1 MGGCFLAL
9 LKFIGPLA
17 QCNFPKFAIEED
29 CVSKIFADSIRKV
42 VTGGCIAAEQNLIL
56 NQELLLEY
64 VDWFASWEQKNPT
77 LHFFKGPQ

>member
-42 VTGGCIAAEQNLIL
+42 VTGGCIAADMWIG
-56 NQELLLEY
+56 LLLGSKKIQLCTSSKDPNKRLRISE
-64 VDWFASWEQKNPT
+64 S
-77 LHFFKGPQ
+77 